1 MCQTCPIGK
10 FAKPVH
16 FSTVPYYDTSS
27 SPTPYGGSNC
37 TKCRDCSDPQAIPI
51 KECLPGSF
59 SDMRGGCICQ
69 EGYFISNWNST
80 DPFNIMCIACK
91 SCSSM
96 NAVLQNPCTGLSAVD
111 TTTGCICPFQNKKIS
126 IFNVTLDPYAIN
138 CTAEPISGPISGPS
152 PSPSGPSPS
161 PSGSITIIN
170 NYVTV
175 IVFIF
180 QFQAPYQL
188 SEVTDEVKS
197 KMRQAVA
204 DILNVNAS
212 DVIITVSSIGSRRR
226 ALQSAGVTVG
236 VSLKNFDGSSGIFAS
251 RSLPAEIDL
260 LRLR

>member
-1 MCQTCPIGK
+1 M
-10 FAKPVH
+10 
-16 FSTVPYYDTSS
+16 
-27 SPTPYGGSNC
+27 
-37 TKCRDCSDPQAIPI
+37 
-51 KECLPGSF
+51 
-59 SDMRGGCICQ
+59 
-69 EGYFISNWNST
+69 
-80 DPFNIMCIACK
+80 
-91 SCSSM
+91 
-96 NAVLQNPCTGLSAVD
+96 
-111 TTTGCICPFQNKKIS
+111 
-126 IFNVTLDPYAIN
+126 
-138 CTAEPISGPISGPS
+138 
-152 PSPSGPSPS
+152 
-161 PSGSITIIN
+161 
-170 NYVTV
+170 TV